1 MRGNLVAITDADQKT
16 EVNGKVQK
24 KQYAYDDL
32 AAYEIVFALRYTGR
46 QTISPAVA
54 RVSLEFWSVGKLPR
68 ILEASRA
75 TADPIKTLAVLQLNA
90 LVVHLDEIPPS
101 VLTIATAT
109 FIK

>member
-1 MRGNLVAITDADQKT
+1 MTQRFEEEMTIWPQDLEDQEPERNFQEKCPEEAKWKT
-16 EVNGKVQK
+16 S
-24 KQYAYDDL
+24 
-32 AAYEIVFALRYTGR
+32 
-46 QTISPAVA
+46 SPAVA

-75 TADPIKTLAVLQLNA
+75 TADPIKTLAVVQLNA

-109 FIK
+109 VNK

>member
-1 MRGNLVAITDADQKT
+1 MAR
-16 EVNGKVQK
+16 
-24 KQYAYDDL
+24 
-32 AAYEIVFALRYTGR
+32 R
-46 QTISPAVA
+46 QTSSPAVA

-75 TADPIKTLAVLQLNA
+75 TADPIKTSAVVQLNA

-109 FIK
+109 VNK